1 MVDGRRGSRR
11 QRKYSK
17 RIYHPSQT
25 EKDLMVSAS
34 QLNPKLCCARRVE
47 EFNLHFF
54 REFSMNISYAPY
66 LPADE
71 EGSATIDN
79 YIRMLD
85 KKYSLEPLIRA
96 LEISER
102 NSMSYEE
109 LPSGIVR
116 QISVRVPF

>member
-1 MVDGRRGSRR
+1 
-11 QRKYSK
+11 
-17 RIYHPSQT
+17 
-25 EKDLMVSAS
+25 
-34 QLNPKLCCARRVE
+34 
-47 EFNLHFF
+47 
-54 REFSMNISYAPY
+54 MNISYAPY

-85 KKYSLEPLIRA
+85 KKYSLDPLIRA

-116 QISVRVPF
+116 QISVRYRCFSFFLQKFSSFVRILIDIYPQNCVQIIYRKLSF

>member
-1 MVDGRRGSRR
+1 
-11 QRKYSK
+11 
-17 RIYHPSQT
+17 
-25 EKDLMVSAS
+25 
-34 QLNPKLCCARRVE
+34 
-47 EFNLHFF
+47 
-54 REFSMNISYAPY
+54 MNISYAPY

-116 QISVRVPF
+116 KISVRFAKTT

>member
-1 MVDGRRGSRR
+1 
-11 QRKYSK
+11 
-17 RIYHPSQT
+17 
-25 EKDLMVSAS
+25 
-34 QLNPKLCCARRVE
+34 
-47 EFNLHFF
+47 
-54 REFSMNISYAPY
+54 MNISYAPY

-116 QISVRVPF
+116 QISVRLAKTTYFHWIRLIIFIHKNRLRICRKLLF

>member
-1 MVDGRRGSRR
+1 
-11 QRKYSK
+11 
-17 RIYHPSQT
+17 
-25 EKDLMVSAS
+25 
-34 QLNPKLCCARRVE
+34 
-47 EFNLHFF
+47 
-54 REFSMNISYAPY
+54 MNISYAPY

-116 QISVRVPF
+116 QISVSVHCQRGIDSFYL